1 MISSTP
7 WRDLGDRLTARYA
20 QSTWRLPVLV
30 ILTSLAFFTPLYFL
44 RGFRLVQIGVLGSVA
59 AAGAV
64 LAFSRPFPTLLL
76 AVFVLASGLDLM
88 LPGPVGLG
96 LLSIVLARIGYDGL
110 DGKRIDWGTPR
121 FRWSLVILLAICL
134 GSLTVVRKLE
144 FALIEL
150 RNLGLGV
157 AVYVAVAGLVTST
170 RRIVPFFVAVVVG
183 LAVASLLPLRG
194 LLSSGNFATL
204 ALALA
209 TRVGGEGLDPNLHA
223 GNLNCTLPLLFAAVV
238 HLRGWRRWIMV
249 GLLPVFIG
257 SIILSQ
263 SRAGVALLVLSIAVL
278 LLRAGRIGR
287 GVAIGGGLGLV
298 AVVMWLPQAYWV
310 RFASLGQLSH
320 IVVDRS
326 LLIRRN
332 MLHIG
337 LEIFRQHPWFGVGLG
352 NLRVETPHYMLGGFM
367 AHNSYLEVAGG
378 VGIFGLIAYL
388 VWIGSGFGMAWHASR
403 TWSRAGAAAS
413 QNLADAILIGLG
425 LFCLT
430 AATLSVPYSLFLFIL
445 LALAN
450 AARRCADQDTTG
462 APGVVR
468 LPRTRA

>member
-20 QSTWRLPVLV
+20 QSSWRLPVLL
-30 ILTSLAFFTPLYFL
+30 ILSALALCAPLYLL
-44 RGFRLVQIGVLGSVA
+44 RGFRLVQLGVLGLVA
-59 AAGAV
+59 LAGVV
-64 LAFSRPFPTLLL
+64 LAFARPFPTLLL

-88 LPGPVGLG
+88 LPGPVSFG
-96 LLSIVLARIGYDGL
+96 LLAIVLGRIGYDRL
-110 DGKRIDWGTPR
+110 DGQKIDWGTPR
-121 FRWSLVILLAICL
+121 FRWSLVILLALCL
-134 GSLTVVRKLE
+134 GSLTVVRQLE

-157 AVYVAVAGLVTST
+157 AIYVAVAGLVTTT
-170 RRIVPFFVAVVVG
+170 RRIVPFFVAVVLG
-183 LAVASLLPLRG
+183 LAVASLLPLRT
-194 LLSSGNFATL
+194 LLSSGSFATL

-209 TRVGGEGLDPNLHA
+209 TRVGGAGLDPNLHA
-223 GNLNCTLPLLFAAVV
+223 GNLNCTLPLLFAAIA
-238 HLRGWRRWIMV
+238 HLHGWRRWIMIV
-249 GLLPVFIG
+249 LLPVFIG

-263 SRAGVALLVLSIAVL
+263 SRAGVALLVLSIVVL
-278 LLRAGRIGR
+278 LLRAGRLAR
-287 GVAIGGGLGLV
+287 GVAVGGGLGLV

-326 LLIRRN
+326 LIIRRN

-337 LEIFRQHPWFGVGLG
+337 FEIFRQHPWFGVGLG

-378 VGIFGLIAYL
+378 IGIFGLIAYL
-388 VWIGSGFGMAWHASR
+388 IWIGSGFGMAWHASR
-403 TWSRAGAAAS
+403 TWARAGASSS
-413 QNLADAILIGLG
+413 QSLADAILIGLA

-430 AATLSVPYSLFLFIL
+430 AATLSVPYSLFLFVL

-450 AARRCADQDTTG
+450 AARRCADQDNAG

-468 LPRTRA
+468 LPRARA